1 MSIPGTKHG
10 MLELIDPLQWVELQS
25 SAAILEYN
33 VAMTIMTTSSSRQ
46 LMASNA
52 KKLLPGYKDTLAD
65 PNSKHRYQ
73 EKL

>member
-1 MSIPGTKHG
+1 MT
-10 MLELIDPLQWVELQS
+10 S
-25 SAAILEYN
+25 SA
-33 VAMTIMTTSSSRQ
+33 TSSSRQ

-73 EKL
+73 EKLKLINDIDPYETLREDWTDDVDLWPCTSYIM